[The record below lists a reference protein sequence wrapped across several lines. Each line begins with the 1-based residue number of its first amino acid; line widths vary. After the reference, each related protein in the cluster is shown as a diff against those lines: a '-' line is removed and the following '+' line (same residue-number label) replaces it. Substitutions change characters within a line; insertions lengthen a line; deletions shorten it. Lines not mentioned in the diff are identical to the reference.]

1 MILDAVTSIASNV
14 VGGVTDHFKDKRK
27 LKSAKVEAKLK
38 RLQEAQFHDQEWE
51 IKSLEGN
58 GWKDDILFY
67 TWLGIIIWS
76 GFFPE
81 QATVFF
87 NNLNIMPEWF
97 IKIFF
102 WLVASILGVKK
113 IGEYAPNAVKGIK
126 NAIKK

>member
-1 MILDAVTSIASNV
+1 MIWDAVANIANNV
-14 VGGVTDHFKDKRK
+14 VGGVTDHFEGKRK

-67 TWLGIIIWS
+67 TWLGIIVWS

-87 NNLNIMPEWF
+87 NNLSIMPEWF

-113 IGEYAPNAVKGIK
+113 IGDYAPSAVKGIK